1 MFDYKSEARAW
12 SITAENA
19 EYREEQLRMQ
29 LAACGVAAMQNTED
43 SKAERLEPYSCG
55 WSTSYGDVCSAV
67 DREIKLRNQ
76 VELLK
81 QALLETQITFKNLR
95 VVTPKMIKAWRVADI
110 EWRESDSQEIG
121 LAVIYKAMLEA
132 A

>member
-1 MFDYKSEARAW
+1 MFDYKSEALAH

-19 EYREEQLRMQ
+19 EYRE
-29 LAACGVAAMQNTED
+29 
-43 SKAERLEPYSCG
+43 S
-55 WSTSYGDVCSAV
+55 
-67 DREIKLRNQ
+67 
-76 VELLK
+76 LLK
-81 QALLETQITFKNLR
+81 QELLANSITFKNLR
-95 VVTPKMIKAWRVADI
+95 VVTPKMIKAGRVADI

>member
-1 MFDYKSEARAW
+1 MFDYKSESIAW

-55 WSTSYGDVCSAV
+55 WSASYSDVCCAV
-67 DREIKLRNQ
+67 DREIAIRDQ
-76 VELLK
+76 VEQLRQELL
-81 QALLETQITFKNLR
+81 ATQITAENLR
-95 VVTPKMIKAWRVADI
+95 VVTPEMIKAGEKADRA
-110 EWRESDSQEIG
+110 WCKSDSEESG

>member
-1 MFDYKSEARAW
+1 MFDYKSEAIAW

-19 EYREEQLRMQ
+19 ELREEQLRMQ

-55 WSTSYGDVCSAV
+55 WSASYGDVCRAV
-67 DREIKLRNQ
+67 DREVALRDQ
-76 VELLK
+76 VEQLRQELL
-81 QALLETQITFKNLR
+81 ANNITMENLK
-95 VVTPKMIKAWRVADI
+95 VVTPEMRSAAMSASIRWSGAQDDRYIDRVY
-110 EWRESDSQEIG
+110 
-121 LAVIYKAMLEA
+121 LAMLEA

>member
-55 WSTSYGDVCSAV
+55 WSASYGDVCSAV
-67 DREIKLRNQ
+67 DREIALRNQ

-81 QALLETQITFKNLR
+81 QALLATQITFKSLR
-95 VVTPKMIKAWRVADI
+95 VVTPEMRKAATEAGAKWGRDTEGHYVDAI
-110 EWRESDSQEIG
+110 W
-121 LAVIYKAMLEA
+121 YAMLEA